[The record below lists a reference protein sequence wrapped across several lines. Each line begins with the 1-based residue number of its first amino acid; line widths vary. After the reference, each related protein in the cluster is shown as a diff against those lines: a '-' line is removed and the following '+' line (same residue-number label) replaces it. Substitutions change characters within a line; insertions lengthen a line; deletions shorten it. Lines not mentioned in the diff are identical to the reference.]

1 MSCLLYALS
10 AVLKNSPVRNG
21 PSLACFTAGYLTL
34 LSGYSLII
42 DALNGRDSTSTGV
55 PSSAD
60 LAKKRRKSGG
70 VEGGRQ
76 EEGVISSGSY

>member
-1 MSCLLYALS
+1 MVPAWRVLT
-10 AVLKNSPVRNG
+10 AV
-21 PSLACFTAGYLTL
+21 YLTL
-34 LSGYSLII
+34 LSGCSLII
-42 DALNGRDSTSTGV
+42 DALNGGDSTSTGV
-55 PSSAD
+55 PSSAN